1 METSATGTI
10 NNLMQN
16 SRESGSSQKD
26 QDIMGKDDFL
36 QLLVTQL
43 ENQDPLKPMDPEQMS
58 AQLAQ
63 FSSLEQLTNIS
74 ESMEGL
80 ETMAGSMD
88 QARALDMLGKEI
100 RLEGNSFTLDQD
112 DVPLSY
118 RLQDEADEV
127 NVYVANSSGQQVAEL
142 SGSGTSPGEHA
153 VTWNGENSEG
163 EQCSPGHYSFVVE
176 ARKDDEVLTTEPLVM
191 AQVTG
196 VDYASSGEAMLQTT
210 AGEVGVSQ
218 VGTVRISEEQEK

>member
-1 METSATGTI
+1 METSATGAI
-10 NNLMQN
+10 NQLMQEG
-16 SRESGSSQKD
+16 RESGSSQKN

-43 ENQDPLKPMDPEQMS
+43 ENQDPLKPMDPEEMS

-74 ESMEGL
+74 DSMEGL
-80 ETMAGSMD
+80 ETMAGSLD
-88 QARALDMLGKEI
+88 QSKALDMLGKDVQ
-100 RLEGNSFTLDQD
+100 LEGNSFTLGQE
-112 DVPLSY
+112 DVSLSY

-127 NVYVANSSGQQVAEL
+127 TVYVANSAGQQVAEL
-142 SGSGTSPGEHA
+142 SGSGTSPGEHS

-163 EQCSPGHYSFVVE
+163 EQSSPGQYSFVVE
-176 ARKDDEVLTTEPLVM
+176 ARKDDQVLTTEPLVM

-196 VDYASSGEAMLQTT
+196 VDYAQSGETMLQTS
-210 AGEVGVSQ
+210 AGEVALNR
-218 VGTVRISEEQEK
+218 VGTIRMADDNEQ

>member
-10 NNLMQN
+10 NNLMQD
-16 SRESGSSQKD
+16 SRESGSSQKN

-43 ENQDPLKPMDPEQMS
+43 ENQDPLEPMDPEQMS

-74 ESMEGL
+74 KSMEGL
-80 ETMAGSMD
+80 ETMAGSVD

-100 RLEGNSFTLDQD
+100 RMEGNSFTLDQD
-112 DVPLSY
+112 DVPLNY
-118 RLQDEADEV
+118 RLQDEADKV
-127 NVYVANSSGQQVAEL
+127 TVYVADSAGQQVAEL
-142 SGSGTSPGEHA
+142 KGSGTSPGEHS
-153 VTWNGENSEG
+153 VTWNGENEDG
-163 EQCSPGHYSFVVE
+163 EQCPLGQYSFVIE
-176 ARKDDEVLTTEPLVM
+176 ARKDDEVLSTEPLVM

-218 VGTVRISEEQEK
+218 VGTVRMSEKQE